1 MEMVQLKTE
10 VKDIMTTEIITFKP
24 DMPVKEA
31 AKELSEANIDGAPVL
46 DDEGRII
53 GIVVESDLIM
63 REVRLHF
70 PTYVQLLDGY
80 IYLPG
85 SMSRFEKE
93 FKKAV
98 GAKVADVMSTDVV
111 TIDVGAT
118 VEDAATMLVDKDIN
132 MLPVMAE
139 GELVGVVSKRDLV
152 KAIGR
157 S

>member
-1 MEMVQLKTE
+1 MVQLKTE
-10 VKDIMTTEIITFKP
+10 VKDIMTKEVVTFTP
-24 DMPVKEA
+24 DLPVKEA
-31 AKELSEANIDGAPVL
+31 AKELSEANIGGAPVL

-63 REVRLHF
+63 QEVRLHF

-98 GAKVADVMSTDVV
+98 GAKVKDVMSTDVV
-111 TIDVGAT
+111 TIDASAT
-118 VEDAATMLVDKDIN
+118 VQDAATMLVDKDIN

>member
-1 MEMVQLKTE
+1 MVQLKTE
-10 VKDIMTTEIITFKP
+10 LKEIMTTEVITFTP
-24 DMPVKEA
+24 DLPVKEA
-31 AKELSEANIDGAPVL
+31 AKILSEANIDGAPVL
-46 DDEGRII
+46 DEEGRII

-63 REVRLHF
+63 QEVRLHF

-85 SMSRFEKE
+85 SMNRFEKE

-98 GAKVADVMSTDVV
+98 GAKVKDVMSTDVV
-111 TIDVGAT
+111 TIDAGAT
-118 VEDAATMLVDKDIN
+118 VEDAATMMVEKDIN

>member
-1 MEMVQLKTE
+1 MVQLKTE
-10 VKDIMTTEIITFKP
+10 LKDIMTKEVVTFKP
-24 DMPVKEA
+24 DLSVKEA

-46 DDEGRII
+46 DDDGRII

-63 REVRLHF
+63 QEVRLHF

-98 GAKVADVMSTDVV
+98 GAKVKDVMSTDVV
-111 TIDVGAT
+111 TIDAGAT

-139 GELVGVVSKRDLV
+139 GGLVGVVSKRDLV

>member
-1 MEMVQLKTE
+1 MVQLKTE
-10 VKDIMTTEIITFKP
+10 VKDIMTKEVITFKP
-24 DMPVKEA
+24 DLPVKEA
-31 AKELSEANIDGAPVL
+31 AKELSEANIGGAPVL

-63 REVRLHF
+63 QEVRLHF
-70 PTYVQLLDGY
+70 PTYVQLLDSY

-98 GAKVADVMSTDVV
+98 GAKVKDVMSTDVV
-111 TIDVGAT
+111 TIDAGAT
-118 VEDAATMLVDKDIN
+118 VEDAATMMVDKDIN

-139 GELVGVVSKRDLV
+139 GKLVGVVSKRDLV
-152 KAIGR
+152 KSIGR

>member
-1 MEMVQLKTE
+1 MVQLKTE

>member
-1 MEMVQLKTE
+1 MVQLKTE
-10 VKDIMTTEIITFKP
+10 VKDIMTKEVITFKP
-24 DMPVKEA
+24 DLPVKEA
-31 AKELSEANIDGAPVL
+31 AKELSEANIGGAPVL

-63 REVRLHF
+63 QEVRLHF
-70 PTYVQLLDGY
+70 PTYVQLLDSY

-98 GAKVADVMSTDVV
+98 GAKVKDVMSTDVV
-111 TIDVGAT
+111 TIDAGAT
-118 VEDAATMLVDKDIN
+118 VEDAATMMVDKDIN

-139 GELVGVVSKRDLV
+139 GKLVGVVSKRDLV

>member
-1 MEMVQLKTE
+1 MVQLKTE
-10 VKDIMTTEIITFKP
+10 VKDIMTKEVITFTP
-24 DMPVKEA
+24 DLPVKEA
-31 AKELSEANIDGAPVL
+31 AKELSEANIGGAPVL

-63 REVRLHF
+63 QEVRLHF

-98 GAKVADVMSTDVV
+98 GAKVKDVMSTDVV
-111 TIDVGAT
+111 TIDASAT
-118 VEDAATMLVDKDIN
+118 VQDAATMLVDKDIN